1 MFYADLTPTVGSE
14 QGGMRPVL
22 IIQNNIG
29 NRYSPTVIAAVITSK
44 RRKARLPTH
53 CTVRAQ
59 QRLWRDSI
67 VMLEQIRTI
76 DRIRLK
82 EYIGTLDARAMGE
95 IDKALAVS
103 VGLR

>member
-29 NRYSPTVIAAVITSK
+29 NWYSPTVIAAVITSK

-53 CTVRAQ
+53 CTSTKAVAGFYCDAGA
-59 QRLWRDSI
+59 DS
-67 VMLEQIRTI
+67 
-76 DRIRLK
+76 D
-82 EYIGTLDARAMGE
+82 D
-95 IDKALAVS
+95 
-103 VGLR
+103 